1 MSENGEYRG
10 ARRYIMGSM
19 RLDPT
24 TCYRALRARDARFDG
39 RFFVAVSSTRIYC
52 RPVCTVR
59 PPRRENCR
67 YFPSAAAAESA
78 GYRPCLRCRPELAPG
93 NATIDAVQRTARAAA
108 LLIEAGSVNE
118 DGIEAAAERLGVTDR
133 HLRRA
138 FQTEFGVSPVAF
150 AQTQR
155 LLLAKQLLT
164 DTRMPVTE
172 VAYASGFGSVRRF
185 NALFR
190 ERYRLRP
197 RELRKALLPAAAGD
211 ALAFELGYRPPYDWR
226 AIADFLGARAIAGV
240 EACDRTAYRRTVRI
254 SSGGAWH
261 SGWIEIAPARNKPAL
276 RVTVAASLGKALP
289 PMLARVKALM
299 DLACHPAEV
308 AHALGPLAARRPGM
322 RVPGAF
328 DGFEIAL
335 RAILGQQVSVA
346 AARTLAGRFA
356 EAFGDPLETPFESL
370 RTLFPTADRIA
381 ALPYRRIA
389 RLGVPAVRARS
400 ILALACAVAGGELD
414 LAPGAQIEATLAKLR
429 ALPGIGEWTAQYI
442 ALRALAWPDAFP
454 HADYGVMKA
463 MKLADPK
470 RVLAAAERWRPWRA
484 YAVMHLWQSLVKGE
498 RKGER
503 K

>member
-1 MSENGEYRG
+1 MSENGEYSAG
-10 ARRYIMGSM
+10 GGSIMAPM
-19 RLDPT
+19 RLDSA

-67 YFPSAAAAESA
+67 YYPSAAAAEAA

-93 NATIDAVQRTARAAA
+93 NATIDALERTARAAA
-108 LLIEAGSVNE
+108 RLIEEGVANDAGLE
-118 DGIEAAAERLGVTDR
+118 GAARRLGVSDR

-138 FQTEFGVSPVAF
+138 FQAEFGVSPVEF

-164 DTRMPVTE
+164 DTRLPVTE
-172 VAYASGFGSVRRF
+172 VAFASGFASVRRF

-197 RELRKALLPAAAGD
+197 RELRKASLPAAGRD
-211 ALAFELGYRPPYDWR
+211 ALAFELGFRPPYDWP
-226 AIADFLGARAIAGV
+226 AMAGFLGARAIAGV
-240 EACDRTAYRRTVRI
+240 ESCDGGVYRRTVRI
-254 SSGGAWH
+254 AAGGREH
-261 SGWIEIAPARNKPAL
+261 RGWLEVGPLEGKRAL
-276 RVTVAASLGKALP
+276 GVRVSASLAKALP
-289 PMLARVKALM
+289 PVLARVKSLM
-299 DLACHPAEV
+299 DLACHPDEV
-308 AHALGPLAARRPGM
+308 ARALGPLAARRPGL

-328 DGFEIAL
+328 DGFEIAV

-356 EAFGDPLETPFESL
+356 AAFGERLETPFKEL
-370 RTLFPTADRIA
+370 EVVFPSPGQVAGAPA
-381 ALPYRRIA
+381 ARIA
-389 RLGVPAVRARS
+389 RLGVPAARART
-400 ILALACAVAGGELD
+400 ILALARTLERGELA
-414 LAPGAQIEATLAKLR
+414 LGPAAALEPTLAKLR
-429 ALPGIGEWTAQYI
+429 AIPGVGEWTAQYI

-454 HADYGVMKA
+454 HTDYGVMKA
-463 MKLADPK
+463 MKLTDPR

-484 YAVMHLWQSLVKGE
+484 YAVMHLWRSLAKGDA
-498 RKGER
+498 K
-503 K
+503 

>member
-1 MSENGEYRG
+1 VSENGEYG
-10 ARRYIMGSM
+10 AAARFIMAPM
-19 RLDPT
+19 RLDPA

-67 YFPSAAAAESA
+67 YFPSAAAAEGA

-108 LLIEAGSVNE
+108 LLIEEGGVNE
-118 DGIEAAAERLGVTDR
+118 AGLEAAAERLGITDR

-138 FQTEFGVSPVAF
+138 FQAEFGVSPVAF

-172 VAYASGFGSVRRF
+172 VAYASGFRSVRRF
-185 NALFR
+185 NTLFR

-197 RELRKALLPAAAGD
+197 RELRKASLPAEEGD

-226 AIADFLGARAIAGV
+226 AIAGFLGARAVAGV
-240 EACDRTAYRRTVRI
+240 EVCDGSAYRRTVRVA
-254 SSGGAWH
+254 SGGKWH
-261 SGWIEIAPARNKPAL
+261 SGWVEVAPAGGRPAL
-276 RVTVAASLGKALP
+276 RVRVAASLGKALP
-289 PMLARVKALM
+289 PVLARVKSLM
-299 DLACHPAEV
+299 DLACHPLEV
-308 AHALGPLAARRPGM
+308 ARALGPLAARRPGM

-356 EAFGDPLETPFESL
+356 EAFGDPLETPFDSL
-370 RTLFPTADRIA
+370 KTLFPTADRIA
-381 ALPYRRIA
+381 ALPYRSIA
-389 RLGVPAVRARS
+389 RLGVPAARARS
-400 ILALACAVAGGELD
+400 IAALARAVADGELD
-414 LAPGAQIEATLAKLR
+414 LAPGAEVDATLAKLR
-429 ALPGIGEWTAQYI
+429 ALPGVGEWTAQYV
-442 ALRALAWPDAFP
+442 AMRALAWPDAFP
-454 HADYGVMKA
+454 HTDFGIMKA
-463 MKLADPK
+463 MKLSDPK
-470 RVLAAAERWRPWRA
+470 RVLAAAEAWRPWRA
-484 YAVMHLWQSLVKGE
+484 YAVMHLWQSLAKGE
-498 RKGER
+498 SK
-503 K
+503 

>member
-1 MSENGEYRG
+1 MSENGEYSVAG
-10 ARRYIMGSM
+10 GSIMAPM
-19 RLDPT
+19 RLDPA
-24 TCYRALRARDARFDG
+24 TCYRAMRARDARFDG

-67 YFPSAAAAESA
+67 YYPSAAAAESA

-108 LLIEAGSVNE
+108 LLIEEGSVNE
-118 DGIEAAAERLGVTDR
+118 AGIEAAAERLGITDR

-138 FQTEFGVSPVAF
+138 FQAEFGVSPVAF

-172 VAYASGFGSVRRF
+172 VAFASGFGSVRRF

-197 RELRKALLPAAAGD
+197 RELRKASLPAAGD
-211 ALAFELGYRPPYDWR
+211 ALAFELGYRPPYDWD
-226 AIADFLGARAIAGV
+226 AIAGFLGARAVAGV
-240 EACDRTAYRRTVRI
+240 EACDNAAYRRTVRVA
-254 SSGGAWH
+254 SGGTWH
-261 SGWIEIAPARNKPAL
+261 TGWVEIAPARGKPAL
-276 RVTVAASLGKALP
+276 RVRIAASLGKALP
-289 PMLARVKALM
+289 PVLARVKSLM
-299 DLACHPAEV
+299 DLSCHPAEV
-308 AHALGPLAARRPGM
+308 ARALGPLAARRPGM

-356 EAFGDPLETPFESL
+356 EAFGDRIETPFDSL
-370 RTLFPTADRIA
+370 KTAFPAADRIA
-381 ALPYRRIA
+381 ALPLRSIA
-389 RLGVPAVRARS
+389 RLGVPAARARS
-400 ILALACAVAGGELD
+400 IAALARAVAAGGLE
-414 LAPGAQIEATLAKLR
+414 LAPGADVEAALAKLR
-429 ALPGIGEWTAQYI
+429 ALPGVGEWTAQYI

-454 HADYGVMKA
+454 HTDYGVMKA

-470 RVLAAAERWRPWRA
+470 RVLAAAEGWRPWRA
-484 YAVMHLWQSLVKGE
+484 YAVMHLWRSLAGKE
-498 RKGER
+498 RKGDR